1 MQEPIRR
8 ETWSLKTRIESA
20 NAGSIPFRFHPP
32 RTISLRTGDGHTT
45 GKIRTCTV
53 REERGGVF
61 AAAFVMRTHDGL
73 ADGLSDAQRSIQGRI
88 ADFPRTIDGL
98 YADLRRTRRRHF
110 TRRVEDNAPS
120 HGRMRHGLPT
130 DISRAGFRLIT
141 DFTRACDGLLTDGR
155 RTAGAGRRPRTF
167 DGRRVA

>member
-1 MQEPIRR
+1 M
-8 ETWSLKTRIESA
+8 
-20 NAGSIPFRFHPP
+20 
-32 RTISLRTGDGHTT
+32 
-45 GKIRTCTV
+45 

-61 AAAFVMRTHDGL
+61 AAAFSRLSVRASDVGRSRYGRMADKPRACAAAFVMRTHDGL

-141 DFTRACDGLLTDGR
+141 DFTRACLRTSDGR
-155 RTAGAGRRPRTF
+155 AMGGHRSDLDESSYPKMGGGVADKVFPPVS
-167 DGRRVA
+167 RVQ